1 MFVNLR
7 ILKRWTHKGLR
18 EVRNVKHGCQSSFKK
33 EKFSKINKNEEKIG
47 EKMRKV
53 TRKMKIN
60 NGDLDT
66 KVCDKWGK

>member
-1 MFVNLR
+1 MVVKVR
-7 ILKRWTHKGLR
+7 LK
-18 EVRNVKHGCQSSFKK
+18 KK
-33 EKFSKINKNEEKIG
+33 LFSKINKNEEKIG

-60 NGDLDT
+60 NGYMDT